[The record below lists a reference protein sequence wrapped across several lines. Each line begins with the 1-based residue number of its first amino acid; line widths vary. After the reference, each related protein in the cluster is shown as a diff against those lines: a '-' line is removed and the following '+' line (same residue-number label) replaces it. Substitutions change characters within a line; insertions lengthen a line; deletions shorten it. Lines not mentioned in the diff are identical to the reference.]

1 MANRKQHEG
10 LDVMQFWYW
19 CFGNHGDYTFRET
32 TSFTTSWKPNQS
44 ESTAMKEKLRW
55 MNPHSFDKCWVHDA
69 IEGVLHFF
77 RMTLGHIHPPK
88 HTMHHKGHFFQ
99 LHGNALAHHLVKS
112 HMIVS
117 WWPCSPIQWTT
128 PGTVCTRMLQG
139 KVSGMS
145 SDNATTSPEHL
156 GFGEAFKVDGLSGWW
171 LQHKGDVTKLY
182 IDWMIMN
189 GIRSIQI
196 CC

>member
-1 MANRKQHEG
+1 MYMHGKQKATWRSWCHAVLVLMLWQQMWKQHHLQQVGSQTRVNRQLWRKSWDEWIHTHLTNVG
-10 LDVMQFWYW
+10 YMMLLKALFIFFW
-19 CFGNHGDYTFRET
+19 
-32 TSFTTSWKPNQS
+32 
-44 ESTAMKEKLRW
+44 
-55 MNPHSFDKCWVHDA
+55 
-69 IEGVLHFF
+69 II
-77 RMTLGHIHPPK
+77 LGHIHHPK
-88 HTMHHKGHFFQ
+88 NTMHHTGHFFQ

-112 HMIVS
+112 HMIVR
-117 WWPCSPIQWTT
+117 WPCSPIQWTT

-171 LQHKGDVTKLY
+171 LQHQGDVTELY